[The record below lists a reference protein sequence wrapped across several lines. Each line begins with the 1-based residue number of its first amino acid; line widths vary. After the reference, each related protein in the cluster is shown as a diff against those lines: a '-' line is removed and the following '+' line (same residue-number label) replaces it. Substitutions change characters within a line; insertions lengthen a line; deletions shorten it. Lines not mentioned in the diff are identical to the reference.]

1 MQLRFE
7 LGDGSKPRGHAILY
21 AHLSGASGGAASYI
35 ATYCVV
41 LPISFSMAKYLPPM
55 LSGQL
60 PTEAMGEGL
69 SVVPIPPMLEDV
81 PDFEALRATAQ
92 RREDDLCDLGTLLL
106 SDDSQRLLYATQACQ
121 EYGQLY
127 ARYRENWPEPPLP
140 RPANPLP
147 SVEVDVEEVA
157 TAILPE
163 RARLAE
169 LSRLISQARYAIEVQ
184 DRPALGAATRELQRI
199 ARSLPE
205 KYRADR
211 LVEAALRRDAAGPRL
226 AELYLQRAFKLADE
240 DYIGIPPLD
249 EQIRELQGDPGD
261 GDVHDDAMPPV

>member
-7 LGDGSKPRGHAILY
+7 LGDAATPRGHAILY
-21 AHLSGASGGAASYI
+21 AHLSGAPERYI

-55 LSGQL
+55 LSGQF
-60 PTEAMGEGL
+60 PAEAMGEGL

-81 PDFEALRATAQ
+81 PDLGALRATATQ
-92 RREDDLCDLGTLLL
+92 RDDDLCDIGTLLL
-106 SDDSQRLLYATQACQ
+106 TDDSQRLVYATQACQ

-127 ARYRENWPEPPLP
+127 ARYRERWPEPPLP

-147 SVEVDVEEVA
+147 TEPAVEVDVEEVA
-157 TAILPE
+157 TAMLPE
-163 RARLAE
+163 RQRLAE
-169 LSRLISQARYAIEVQ
+169 LSRLISQARYAIEVG
-184 DRPALGAATRELQRI
+184 DRAGLEAASGDLGRI
-199 ARSLPE
+199 ARSLPA
-205 KYRADR
+205 KYRAEQ
-211 LVEAALRRDAAGPRL
+211 LVEAALRRDTTGPQL

-249 EQIRELQGDPGD
+249 EQIRTLLGD
-261 GDVHDDAMPPV
+261 GGPADTTQSPA